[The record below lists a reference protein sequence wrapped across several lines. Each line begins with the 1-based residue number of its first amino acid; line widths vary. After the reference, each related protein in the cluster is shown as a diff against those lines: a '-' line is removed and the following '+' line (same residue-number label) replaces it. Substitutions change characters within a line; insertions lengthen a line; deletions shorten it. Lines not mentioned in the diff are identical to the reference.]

1 MYCKIIEEVCRE
13 PLGEI
18 QLEKKIAGKQNDRG
32 ARSL

>member
-1 MYCKIIEEVCRE
+1 MYCKITEEVCRE

-18 QLEKKIAGKQNDRG
+18 QLEKKTVAKQNGRD